1 MSEQQ
6 TSPTVRPGQVY
17 AGVVIR
23 LPEPTGQELQD
34 WRASFEDSPAAGVS
48 PHITLMIS
56 ESRGE
61 WDRLVEHV
69 RRVLAEWEPFHLE
82 IHGTGTFR
90 PVTPVVYLDVERGRE
105 QCLALHRAL
114 RGSGMDSAS
123 PSSTTRTSPWPTGST
138 TRPWTG
144 RRRCCAPTAPAS
156 SWTACTCTRAT
167 STACGTCG
175 RPSASASGVRTSVA
189 RTDPPPVVPALVDR
203 AGLTAEHRRLRAVRR
218 DLASHGAPAGR
229 RLGAF
234 FAALQL

>member
-6 TSPTVRPGQVY
+6 TSPTVRPGHVY

-69 RRVLAEWEPFHLE
+69 RQVLAEWEPFHLE

-123 PSSTTRTSPWPTGST
+123 PFEYHPHVTLAHGLDDEALDRAQEMLRTY
-138 TRPWTG
+138 
-144 RRRCCAPTAPAS
+144 
-156 SWTACTCTRAT
+156 RA
-167 STACGTCG
+167 GF
-175 RPSASASGVRTSVA
+175 
-189 RTDPPPVVPALVDR
+189 LVDR
-203 AGLTAEHRRLRAVRR
+203 VHVYEGDEHGQWHVRETVR
-218 DLASHGAPAGR
+218 FGHRGADERGSH
-229 RLGAF
+229 
-234 FAALQL
+234 

>member
-6 TSPTVRPGQVY
+6 TSPTVRPGRVY

-69 RRVLAEWEPFHLE
+69 RRVLAGWEPFHLE

-123 PSSTTRTSPWPTGST
+123 PFEYHPHVTLAHGLDDETLDRAQEMLRTY
-138 TRPWTG
+138 
-144 RRRCCAPTAPAS
+144 
-156 SWTACTCTRAT
+156 RA
-167 STACGTCG
+167 GF
-175 RPSASASGVRTSVA
+175 
-189 RTDPPPVVPALVDR
+189 LVDR
-203 AGLTAEHRRLRAVRR
+203 VHVYEGDEHGVWHVRETVR
-218 DLASHGAPAGR
+218 FGQRGADERGSH
-229 RLGAF
+229 
-234 FAALQL
+234 